1 MRSAWRQLQSV
12 LCSSM
17 RRSRRLAKL
26 AASSTD
32 DLKALDL
39 EKHEVPDV
47 TQKARK
53 QDRKRAGKTI
63 RSSTKRTK
71 ATPGDRQ
78 SKTPGNLYPE
88 NHDVTVDRDVRLH
101 DSGSSSPEKKV
112 IVKKETI
119 KTQLTKPLYLGAH
132 VSIAGGLENA
142 VHNAI
147 SIGANCF
154 GLFLRSQRQWNS
166 KPLEEATVVSFK
178 AACEQHGFLPN
189 SILPH
194 GSYLLN
200 LGSPDE
206 ETLAKSK
213 VSLVDEM
220 TRCQRLG
227 ISLYN
232 FHPGSTCGKIPVED
246 CLRRIADGINL
257 ALAKTEGVTAVI
269 ENMCCQGGTVGGKFE
284 DLRGIIDLVNDKSRV
299 GVCLDTCHAF
309 AAGNDLRTKEGYE
322 RMMSEFD
329 DKVGLQFLRGI
340 HLNDSMGKLGCHLD
354 RHENIG
360 KGKIGLEAFRCI
372 VNDPR
377 LRGIPM
383 ILETPGK

>member
-1 MRSAWRQLQSV
+1 
-12 LCSSM
+12 M
-17 RRSRRLAKL
+17 RRSQRLAKL
-26 AASSTD
+26 GTSSTD
-32 DLKALDL
+32 DQKSD
-39 EKHEVPDV
+39 KHGISDV
-47 TQKARK
+47 TQKERK
-53 QDRKRAGKTI
+53 QDRKRAGKATQG
-63 RSSTKRTK
+63 SNKRMKVAPNDKQAESLHTENNGMVT
-71 ATPGDRQ
+71 AAGDV
-78 SKTPGNLYPE
+78 KLCA
-88 NHDVTVDRDVRLH
+88 
-101 DSGSSSPEKKV
+101 EKKV
-112 IVKKETI
+112 VVGKETME
-119 KTQLTKPLYLGAH
+119 TRPLYLGAH

-142 VHNAI
+142 VHNAV

-166 KPLEEATVVSFK
+166 KPLEEATVLSFK

-206 ETLAKSK
+206 ETRAKSK
-213 VSLVDEM
+213 DSLVDEM
-220 TRCQRLG
+220 TRCQQLG
-227 ISLYN
+227 IILYN
-232 FHPGSTCGKIPVED
+232 FHPGSTCGKISVED
-246 CLRRIADGINL
+246 CTRYIADGINL
-257 ALAKTEGVTAVI
+257 ALSKTERVTAVI

-284 DLRGIIDLVNDKSRV
+284 ELRGIIDLVNDKSRI

-322 RMMSEFD
+322 KMMSEFD
-329 DKVGLQFLRGI
+329 DKVGLQFLRAI

-360 KGKIGLEAFRCI
+360 KGKIGLQAFRCV

-383 ILETPGK
+383 ILETPAK